1 MSAATAIPPGVLF
14 RQDFTGARVLTPQAT
29 SEALLPPSSAWDQ
42 AYQELIRPLYF
53 DVSATFGG
61 LVYCYTSSSSLELV
75 MEALPIPRHEGPSEA
90 LASLRT
96 IERAFGD
103 SASDLAKMLRVSR
116 PMIYHYRQ
124 GMEPSVDNL
133 RRIRLI
139 AGLTDYVSTEADISL
154 ESVLKSHQPEGK
166 SLLDLI
172 SEQSPDVALIRR
184 ILLRTAVDLQ
194 KRQRVAAALGYA
206 TPNDRQD
213 IMRARHASGKPI
225 YVTDLDSPSKIV
237 QIRPDQSRVR
247 GRMVNRVFVPDEE

>member
-75 MEALPIPRHEGPSEA
+75 MEA

>member
-1 MSAATAIPPGVLF
+1 
-14 RQDFTGARVLTPQAT
+14 
-29 SEALLPPSSAWDQ
+29 
-42 AYQELIRPLYF
+42 
-53 DVSATFGG
+53 
-61 LVYCYTSSSSLELV
+61 
-75 MEALPIPRHEGPSEA
+75 
-90 LASLRT
+90 
-96 IERAFGD
+96 
-103 SASDLAKMLRVSR
+103 
-116 PMIYHYRQ
+116 MIYHYRQ